1 MARALASLTTSLR
14 ADPLPWALALSV
26 LLHAVVLTV
35 RFVPPLHPE
44 RVLQDTPLE
53 VILVNAQGEQAPERP
68 QAIAQANLAGGGDA
82 DRGRATSPLP
92 PASVMR
98 AGDALEDEERRIE
111 AMKEQQNRLL
121 AQLRREIARLTTAE
135 EAAEATEA
143 QAREQRRQ
151 ALVKT
156 LAEIEKRINE
166 ENARPRRRYISPATR
181 EAVYAIY
188 YDELR
193 RRIEDR
199 GTAQFPEQGGR
210 KLYGELTMVITVNH
224 DGRVLET
231 EIVQS
236 SGQAVLD
243 SRAQAI
249 VRSLQFA
256 RFNQAMRQRADQ
268 IVVVS
273 RFRFTREAGLQTQ
286 MDAPVTE
293 R

>member
-1 MARALASLTTSLR
+1 MATSRLLDTFGASLR
-14 ADPLPWALALSV
+14 ADPLPWALALSLAV
-26 LLHAVVLTV
+26 HAAVLTV
-35 RFVPPLHPE
+35 RFAPPLRPE

-53 VILVNAQGEQAPERP
+53 VILVNAKGDEAPQRP

-82 DRGRATSPLP
+82 ERGRATSPLP
-92 PASVMR
+92 PAMVMR
-98 AGDALEDEERRIE
+98 AGDALDEDEQRIE

-121 AQLRREIARLTTAE
+121 AQLRQEIARLSSAPQP
-135 EAAEATEA
+135 AQASEA

-151 ALVKT
+151 ALVKA
-156 LAEIEKRINE
+156 LAEIEKRIQE
-166 ENARPRRRYISPATR
+166 ENARPRKRYISPATR
-181 EAVYAIY
+181 EEVYALY

-224 DGRVLET
+224 DGRVLDT
-231 EIVQS
+231 EVVQS
-236 SGQAVLD
+236 SGIPYLD

-256 RFNQAMRQRADQ
+256 RFNAAMRQRADQ

-273 RFRFTREAGLQTQ
+273 RFRFTREGGLQTQ
-286 MDAPVTE
+286 MGSM

>member
-1 MARALASLTTSLR
+1 MVLTRALASLSARFR
-14 ADPLPWALALSV
+14 ADPLPWALAVSLAV
-26 LLHAVVLTV
+26 HAAVLTV
-35 RFVPPLHPE
+35 RFVPPLRPE

-53 VILVNAQGEQAPERP
+53 VILVNARGEQAPERP

-92 PASVMR
+92 PSMLMR
-98 AGDALEDEERRIE
+98 AGDALDDEEQRIE
-111 AMKEQQNRLL
+111 AMKERQSRLL
-121 AQLRREIARLTTAE
+121 AQLRQEIARLSAPQP
-135 EAAEATEA
+135 ADASDA

-166 ENARPRRRYISPATR
+166 ENARPRKRYISPATR
-181 EAVYAIY
+181 EEVYALY

-224 DGRVLET
+224 DGRVLDT
-231 EIVQS
+231 EVVQG
-236 SGQAVLD
+236 SGIPYLD

-273 RFRFTREAGLQTQ
+273 RFRFTRDAGLQTQ
-286 MDAPVTE
+286 MSGT